1 MKRLH
6 IMLASAAALLAVFVI
21 AALSYAQWQEQRE
34 LEELAR
40 QPTSLFQRAHSPT
53 YGPPDAKVKITEF
66 FDPACETCRA
76 FYPIVKDIVDR
87 QSGRVQLVVRYV
99 PFHAGADQA
108 VKLLEAARL
117 QGQFW
122 PVARQLLR
130 QQSTWGADHNP
141 RPDLIWGLVEGMGL
155 DMERLRKDAASEQ
168 VLAHMEQDMADARA
182 LKVTRTPGFFV
193 NGRPLKEF
201 GQRQLEELVRE
212 QVELAYGSGR
222 ATP

>member
-6 IMLASAAALLAVFVI
+6 IMLAGAGALLVAFVVAALT
-21 AALSYAQWQEQRE
+21 YTQWQEQRE

-40 QPTSLFQRAHSPT
+40 QPTSLFKRPHSPT
-53 YGPPDAKVKITEF
+53 YGSPSARVKITEF
-66 FDPACETCRA
+66 FDPACETCSA
-76 FYPIVKDIVDR
+76 FFPIVKDIVDR
-87 QSGRVQLVVRYV
+87 SSGRVQLVVRYV

-108 VKLLEAARL
+108 VKLLDAARL

-155 DMERLRKDAASEQ
+155 DMERLRTDATSEQ
-168 VLAHMEQDMADARA
+168 VLAHIEQDMADART

-193 NGRPLKEF
+193 NGRALKDF
-201 GQRQLEELVRE
+201 GQRQLEDLVRE
-212 QVELAYGSGR
+212 EMKRAYGNDG
-222 ATP
+222 